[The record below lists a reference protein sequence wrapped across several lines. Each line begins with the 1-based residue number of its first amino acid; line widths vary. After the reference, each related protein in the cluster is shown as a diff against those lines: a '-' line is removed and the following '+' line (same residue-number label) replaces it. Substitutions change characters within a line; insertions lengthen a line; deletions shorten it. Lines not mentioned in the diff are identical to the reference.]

1 MMFIASRFRV
11 KFVWN
16 VLMVITYTN
25 NKENANK
32 LILCAALTTVTM
44 ELVPIVMAATLYLK
58 ETALLYQL
66 FRFLTVSQQIMESA
80 SNVLKDTL

>member
-1 MMFIASRFRV
+1 
-11 KFVWN
+11 
-16 VLMVITYTN
+16 MVITYTN

-44 ELVPIVMAATLYLK
+44 EIVLIVMVATLYLK